1 MDDRVRRQEA
11 CPQGTVPGLDPEVYA
26 KWRASELGA
35 ITEELERRLMLEL
48 IGSVSGKR
56 VLEVGCGDGAL
67 AVELARQGARVTG
80 IDASDRMIE
89 AARVHAQEASVTVG
103 FHVGPA
109 EALPFEAETF
119 DIVVAQT
126 ILCFVRDGSPAF
138 SEIARVLAPGGRL
151 VIGELG
157 RWSTWAAERR
167 VRAWLG
173 SPLWRRGHFRS
184 PGDLTRL
191 ARGAGLEPG
200 PVRGAVYYPR
210 LAFAARWMKPL
221 DGMLGRVTEFG
232 AAFLAISAAK
242 PETRAQAMA

>member
-1 MDDRVRRQEA
+1 MDDRVRQQEA
-11 CPQGTVPGLDPEVYA
+11 CPQGAVPGLDPQVYA

-35 ITEELERRLMLEL
+35 ITESLERRLLLEL
-48 IGSVSGKR
+48 IGDVAGKR

-89 AARVHAQEASVTVG
+89 AARARAQQAHVTVDL
-103 FHVGPA
+103 HVGPA
-109 EALPFEAETF
+109 EQLPFDADAFEM
-119 DIVVAQT
+119 VVAQT

-138 SEIARVLAPGGRL
+138 SEIARVLEPGGRL

-184 PGDLTRL
+184 PGDLRRL

-221 DGMLGRVTEFG
+221 DGMLGGVTNFG

-242 PETRAQAMA
+242 PQARARRIA